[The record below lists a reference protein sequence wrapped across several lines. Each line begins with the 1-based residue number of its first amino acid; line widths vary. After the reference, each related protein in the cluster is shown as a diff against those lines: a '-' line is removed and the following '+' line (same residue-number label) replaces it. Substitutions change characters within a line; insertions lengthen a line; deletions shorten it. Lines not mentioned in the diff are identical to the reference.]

1 MQAWLCTVWKMYFNF
16 VGESSPLRA
25 RFALLSGHPADHRS
39 LSCLPYPILPIC
51 TGNIPQ
57 TLEPE
62 YLPLMKFRYRSSFRK
77 GKQSYLNLN
86 SKVFLWNWYVFWS
99 FKMGQ
104 FDIIVYS
111 VNRLRVLLDMNI
123 IVLGHS
129 LLQVFYLQ
137 IHSPFR
143 EEQNDKNVPTCKR
156 SLTTCWVGMVKRVFR
171 GQGNEII
178 WLIQHS
184 GARELAYIH
193 WSISR

>member
-1 MQAWLCTVWKMYFNF
+1 MQVWLCTVWKMYFNF

-25 RFALLSGHPADHRS
+25 RFALLSGHPADLRS

-51 TGNIPQ
+51 TGTIPQ

-62 YLPLMKFRYRSSFRK
+62 YLPLMKFRYRSSFSK
-77 GKQSYLNLN
+77 GKQSYLNLS
-86 SKVFLWNWYVFWS
+86 SKMFLWNWYVFWS

-129 LLQVFYLQ
+129 NKCHRIIFNCYDFYFFYFLSG
-137 IHSPFR
+137 IHAMG
-143 EEQNDKNVPTCKR
+143 
-156 SLTTCWVGMVKRVFR
+156 SLPGHWQR
-171 GQGNEII
+171 GPKPRMRRR
-178 WLIQHS
+178 LCLSHHLS
-184 GARELAYIH
+184 L
-193 WSISR
+193 